1 MNVIQY
7 NDFQIGKPND
17 LDDMYG
23 NFTLDDF
30 IFWNTEI
37 NSTSVLQ
44 LYQTYSEYMYFSLNS
59 PVPSLC
65 LPLLLPISFTL
76 DDFIFWN
83 VEINSTSVLQ
93 LYQTY
98 SEFMYFIT
106 PSSPTHFKSD
116 CPGFT
121 PILYRELYTG

>member
-44 LYQTYSEYMYFSLNS
+44 LYQTYSEYMYFSIDPAFLMPPPPAPN
-59 PVPSLC
+59 
-65 LPLLLPISFTL
+65 
-76 DDFIFWN
+76 
-83 VEINSTSVLQ
+83 TSMLMVQ
-93 LYQTY
+93 
-98 SEFMYFIT
+98 F
-106 PSSPTHFKSD
+106 
-116 CPGFT
+116 
-121 PILYRELYTG
+121 